1 MGSIRAQRYAGAGA
15 GRAGLARLVSLI
27 GTVVAL
33 IIIAA
38 ILLVVFSANPSN
50 QIVQAVH
57 DAGNFLAGP
66 FEHLFSFKR
75 PKVEMAVNWG
85 IAAVVWFAISRI
97 IARLLLRV

>member
-1 MGSIRAQRYAGAGA
+1 MGSIRAQRYAGAGTA
-15 GRAGLARLVSLI
+15 RASLARLVSLI

-38 ILLVVFSANPSN
+38 ILLFVFGANPSN

-57 DAGNFLAGP
+57 DAGKFLAGP
-66 FEHLFSFKR
+66 FEHLFSLKR

-85 IAAVVWFAISRI
+85 IAAVVWFALSRI
-97 IARLLLRV
+97 IARLLLR